1 MKSKQDKEKNFVSAV
16 VYVHDDEERIGSFL
30 NMIVS
35 TLQDNFL
42 QAEIICVNDDS
53 KDKSIEVIREFSS
66 KVENISISV
75 INMSEYHGLEL
86 AMNAGIDLAIGDFVF
101 EFDEAVADFSPGL
114 IMEVYSRSLQG
125 YDIVTATPEGKRA
138 ASSRLFY
145 SLFAK
150 FSSHSLQ
157 LDTERFRILSRR
169 AMNRIASMNKGVPY
183 RKAIYA
189 GAGFPTDSVSYVPLS
204 VPSRQRNA
212 EEREYRE
219 RLAFDAMLLFTDV
232 GYRVTM
238 RLTEIMMAF
247 TILVGLYV
255 VIAYFASHPTAGW
268 ATTMGFLSFSFLA
281 LFSILTIIVKYL
293 QILINLIFKRK
304 RYTYS
309 GIEKLT
315 K

>member
-1 MKSKQDKEKNFVSAV
+1 MKPKQDKEKNFVSAII
-16 VYVHDDEERIGSFL
+16 YVHDDETRIGNFL
-30 NMIVS
+30 DMICT

-53 KDKSIEVIREFSS
+53 HDRSSDVIRKLSS
-66 KVENISISV
+66 KVENISISI
-75 INMSEYHGLEL
+75 INMSEYHGVEL

-101 EFDEAVADFSPGL
+101 EFDEAVADFSPEL
-114 IMEVYSRSLQG
+114 IMDVYYRSLNG

-145 SLFAK
+145 TLFAK

-183 RKAIYA
+183 RKAVYA
-189 GAGFPTDSVSYVPLS
+189 GAGFPTDTISYAPLS
-204 VPSRQRNA
+204 VPSRQRSA

-238 RLTEIMMAF
+238 RLTEIMMIF

-255 VIAYFASHPTAGW
+255 VIAYFAAHPTAGW

-281 LFSILTIIVKYL
+281 LFSILTIVVKYL

-304 RYTYS
+304 RYTYT